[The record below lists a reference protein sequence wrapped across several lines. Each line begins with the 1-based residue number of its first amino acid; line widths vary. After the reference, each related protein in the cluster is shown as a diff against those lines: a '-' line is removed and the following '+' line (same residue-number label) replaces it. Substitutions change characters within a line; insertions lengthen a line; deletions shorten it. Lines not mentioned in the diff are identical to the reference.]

1 MNRKVDKKI
10 NVLLTWCQI
19 ERERVTGGTKPDFH
33 RSATKKFEFSLLFLS
48 FSLFLS
54 YYVYSLPFSHSSLF
68 SNVCSFFSFV
78 FCFTRSAIR
87 EKKNEM
93 TRWTYVGPQSLCWGW
108 SSSCDWEPVQQDC
121 GWVVARRGQR
131 LRTTILLAGHSQQ
144 PTNTMIPY
152 RYYWHYLNSNQSI
165 VVPNSLRKNGWA
177 SKDTSCGHSWF
188 VLFSLDHDN
197 ERKRCFCSTFKSYFF
212 DENAGQGAVAAAAAD
227 GTTLSVSLFSAFNF
241 LTYCDVLLHR
251 QRESCDRVHSGIE
264 GAIRWSL

>member
-1 MNRKVDKKI
+1 MP
-10 NVLLTWCQI
+10 
-19 ERERVTGGTKPDFH
+19 EREREREWREGRNLIFIARRPK
-33 RSATKKFEFSLLFLS
+33 SLSSLCSFSVSLS
-48 FSLFLS
+48 LSLSLFLTMYTPS
-54 YYVYSLPFSHSSLF
+54 LSPTLRYSAMFAHI
-68 SNVCSFFSFV
+68 FFL
-78 FCFTRSAIR
+78 RILLYKIGNKR
-87 EKKNEM
+87 KKNEM
-93 TRWTYVGPQSLCWGW
+93 TGWTYVGPQSLCWGW

-144 PTNTMIPY
+144 PNNTMIPC

-177 SKDTSCGHSWF
+177 SKDTSCGQSWF

-197 ERKRCFCSTFKSYFF
+197 GRKRCFCSTFKSYFF
-212 DENAGQGAVAAAAAD
+212 DGNAGQGAVAAAAAD